1 MRYSSCM
8 NPLKVT
14 HPSITQKALLRKA
27 ESVPGAWNGIRI
39 AALLLLLRGWKS
51 TAISQLFGIS
61 RQAVIDWIRKAN
73 KRGLDSVLDEQRPGR
88 PTRMSPAAQQKLV
101 EALAKSPEEF
111 GLRRTRWDG
120 VVVVE
125 FLHKV
130 CNVDL
135 RPRQARNWLKR
146 LGFALKQPVYRY
158 VQATEE
164 GVAEFRRG
172 LKKNS
177 TES

>member
-1 MRYSSCM
+1 M

-14 HPSITQKALLRKA
+14 HPSITEKALLKKA
-27 ESVPGAWNGIRI
+27 ESIPGAWNGIRI
-39 AALLLLLRGWKS
+39 AGLLLLIRGWNS
-51 TAISQLFGIS
+51 TAVSRLFGLS
-61 RQAVIDWIRKAN
+61 RQAVVDWIRKAN
-73 KRGLDSVLDEQRPGR
+73 TRGLDSVIDEQRPGR
-88 PTRMSPAAQQKLV
+88 PARLGAAAQQKLV
-101 EALAKSPEEF
+101 DALKKSPEEF

-125 FLHKV
+125 FLRKV
-130 CNVDL
+130 CNVEL
-135 RPRQARNWLKR
+135 KPRQARNWLKR
-146 LGFALKQPVYRY
+146 LGFVLKQPVYRY
-158 VQATEE
+158 VQATDE

>member
-1 MRYSSCM
+1 M

-14 HPSITQKALLRKA
+14 HASITEKALLRKA
-27 ESVPGAWNGIRI
+27 ESIPGAWNGIRI
-39 AALLLLLRGWKS
+39 AALLLLLKGWKS
-51 TAISQLFGIS
+51 SAISRLFGVS
-61 RQAVIDWIRKAN
+61 RQAVVDWIRKAN
-73 KRGLDSVLDEQRPGR
+73 KRGLDSVLDEPRPGR
-88 PTRMSPAAQQKLV
+88 PTRVSSAVQKKLV
-101 EALAKSPEEF
+101 EALTKSPEQF

-125 FLHKV
+125 FLQKV
-130 CNVDL
+130 CNVEL
-135 RPRQARNWLKR
+135 KPRQARNWLKR

-158 VQATEE
+158 VQATDK

>member
-1 MRYSSCM
+1 MK
-8 NPLKVT
+8 PLTVT
-14 HPSITQKALLRKA
+14 HASITEKALLQKA
-27 ESVPGAWNGIRI
+27 ESIPGAWVGIRI
-39 AALLLLLRGWKS
+39 AGLLLLLKGWKS

-61 RQAVIDWIRKAN
+61 RQAVVEWIRRAN
-73 KRGLDSVLDEQRPGR
+73 KRGLDSVLDEKRPGR
-88 PTRMSPAAQQKLV
+88 PTRMSPSAQQKLV
-101 EALAKSPEEF
+101 EALEKSPEEY

-130 CNVDL
+130 CNVEL

-146 LGFALKQPVYRY
+146 LGFALRQPVYRY
-158 VQATEE
+158 VQASEE
-164 GVAEFRRG
+164 GVAKFRRG
-172 LKKNS
+172 LKKNF

>member
-1 MRYSSCM
+1 M

-27 ESVPGAWNGIRI
+27 ESVPGAWSGIRI
-39 AALLLLLRGWKS
+39 AALLLLLKGWKS
-51 TAISQLFGIS
+51 TAISQIFGIS

-73 KRGLDSVLDEQRPGR
+73 QRGLDSVLDEQRPGR

-101 EALAKSPEEF
+101 RALAKSPEEF
-111 GLRRTRWDG
+111 GLQCTRWDG

-177 TES
+177 SES

>member
-1 MRYSSCM
+1 MKS
-8 NPLKVT
+8 LKVT
-14 HPSITQKALLRKA
+14 HPSITEKALLQKA
-27 ESVPGAWNGIRI
+27 ESIPGAWNGIRI

-51 TAISQLFGIS
+51 TAISRLFGIS

-73 KRGLDSVLDEQRPGR
+73 KRGLDSVLDEQRSGR
-88 PTRMSPAAQQKLV
+88 PTRVSSAAQQKLAD
-101 EALAKSPEEF
+101 ALTKSPEEF

-130 CNVDL
+130 CNVEL
-135 RPRQARNWLKR
+135 KPRQARNWLKR
-146 LGFALKQPVYRY
+146 LGFALKQPIYGY
-158 VQATEE
+158 IQATDE
-164 GVAEFRRG
+164 GVAGFRRG

>member
-1 MRYSSCM
+1 M
-8 NPLKVT
+8 NPLTVT
-14 HPSITQKALLRKA
+14 HASITEEALLRKA
-27 ESVPGAWNGIRI
+27 ESIPGAWSGVRI
-39 AALLLLLRGWKS
+39 AALLLLLKGWKS
-51 TAISQLFGIS
+51 TAISQLFGVS
-61 RQAVIDWIRKAN
+61 RQAVVDWIRKAN

-88 PTRMSPAAQQKLV
+88 PTRMSPAVEHKLV
-101 EALAKSPEEF
+101 EALTKSPEEF

-125 FLHKV
+125 FLHKI
-130 CNVDL
+130 CNVEL
-135 RPRQARNWLKR
+135 QPRQARNWLKR
-146 LGFALKQPVYRY
+146 LGFTLRQPVYRY
-158 VQATEE
+158 IQATEK

>member
-1 MRYSSCM
+1 MK
-8 NPLKVT
+8 PLKLT

-27 ESVPGAWNGIRI
+27 ESIPGAWNGIRI

-51 TAISQLFGIS
+51 TAISRLFGIS
-61 RQAVIDWIRKAN
+61 RQAVVDWIRKAN
-73 KRGLDSVLDEQRPGR
+73 KRGLESVIDEPRPGR
-88 PTRMSPAAQQKLV
+88 PSRMSAASQRKLAD
-101 EALAKSPEEF
+101 ALTKSPEEF

-125 FLHKV
+125 FLRKV
-130 CNVDL
+130 CNVEL

-146 LGFALKQPVYRY
+146 LGFVLKQPVYRY
-158 VQATEE
+158 IQATDE

>member
-1 MRYSSCM
+1 M
-8 NPLKVT
+8 NPLKIT
-14 HPSITQKALLRKA
+14 HASITEKALLRKA
-27 ESVPGAWNGIRI
+27 ESIPGAWNGIRI
-39 AALLLLLRGWKS
+39 AALLLLLKGWKS
-51 TAISQLFGIS
+51 SAISQLFGVS

-73 KRGLDSVLDEQRPGR
+73 KRGLDSVLDEPRPGR
-88 PTRMSPAAQQKLV
+88 PTRVSPAIKEKLV
-101 EALAKSPEEF
+101 EALTKSPEEF

-125 FLHKV
+125 FLQRV
-130 CNVDL
+130 CHVEL
-135 RPRQARNWLKR
+135 KPRQARNWLKR

-158 VQATEE
+158 VQATDK

>member
-1 MRYSSCM
+1 MK
-8 NPLKVT
+8 PLKVM
-14 HPSITQKALLRKA
+14 HSSITEKALLRKA
-27 ESVPGAWNGIRI
+27 ESIPGAWSGIRI

-61 RQAVIDWIRKAN
+61 RQAVVDWVRKAN
-73 KRGLDSVLDEQRPGR
+73 TRGLDSVLDEQRPGR
-88 PTRMSPAAQQKLV
+88 PTRMGPGAQQKLA
-101 EALAKSPEEF
+101 EALTKSPEEF

-120 VVVVE
+120 IVVVE

-130 CNVDL
+130 CNVEL
-135 RPRQARNWLKR
+135 KPRQARNWLKR
-146 LGFALKQPVYRY
+146 LGFVLKQPVYRY
-158 VQATEE
+158 VQATDK
-164 GVAEFRRG
+164 GVAKFRRG

>member
-1 MRYSSCM
+1 M
-8 NPLKVT
+8 NPLKIT
-14 HPSITQKALLRKA
+14 HASITEKALLRKA
-27 ESVPGAWNGIRI
+27 ESIPGAWNGIRI
-39 AALLLLLRGWKS
+39 AALLLFLKGWKS
-51 TAISQLFGIS
+51 SAISQLFGVS

-73 KRGLDSVLDEQRPGR
+73 KRGLDSVLDEPRPGR
-88 PTRMSPAAQQKLV
+88 PTRVSPAIQEKLV
-101 EALAKSPEEF
+101 EALTKSPEEF

-125 FLHKV
+125 FLQRV
-130 CNVDL
+130 CHVEL
-135 RPRQARNWLKR
+135 KPRQARNWLKR

-158 VQATEE
+158 VQATDK
-164 GVAEFRRG
+164 GVAKFRRG

>member
-1 MRYSSCM
+1 M

-27 ESVPGAWNGIRI
+27 ESTPGAWNGIRI

-61 RQAVIDWIRKAN
+61 RQAVVDWIRKAN
-73 KRGLDSVLDEQRPGR
+73 RSGLDSVLDEQRPGR
-88 PTRMSPAAQQKLV
+88 PTRMNPAAQQKLV
-101 EALAKSPEEF
+101 EALTKSPEEF

-130 CNVDL
+130 CNVEL

-146 LGFALKQPVYRY
+146 LGFALKQPVYGY
-158 VQATEE
+158 IQATDK
-164 GVAEFRRG
+164 GIAGFRRG